1 VTLVFL
7 DIDGTLVPFGRT
19 SPAGKPADG
28 GNPLLSRV
36 DLRLA
41 RRLATLPAQLVWATT
56 WMHEANDLLAAHLG
70 WPPLPVLEVV
80 EPSIEDEYFK
90 LHWKTRSIV
99 AHAAGRA
106 FAWVDDEITDADQEW
121 VDEHH
126 AGVAL
131 LLRVDSRAGL
141 TSADLG
147 RLASWIGTR
156 GRDR

>member
-7 DIDGTLVPFGRT
+7 DIDGTIVPFGST
-19 SPAGKPADG
+19 SRAMQPVG
-28 GNPLLSRV
+28 GDNPLLSRV
-36 DLRLA
+36 DLQLM
-41 RRLATLPAQLVWATT
+41 RRLVTLPAQLVWATT
-56 WMHEANDLLAAHLG
+56 WMHAANDLLAPHVG

-80 EPSIEDEYFK
+80 EPSAEDEYFK

-99 AHAAGRA
+99 GQAAGRA
-106 FAWVDDEITDADQEW
+106 FAWVDDEITDADREW

-126 AGVAL
+126 AGAAL
-131 LLRVDSRAGL
+131 LLRVDPHDGL

-147 RLASWIGTR
+147 RLASWIDTH